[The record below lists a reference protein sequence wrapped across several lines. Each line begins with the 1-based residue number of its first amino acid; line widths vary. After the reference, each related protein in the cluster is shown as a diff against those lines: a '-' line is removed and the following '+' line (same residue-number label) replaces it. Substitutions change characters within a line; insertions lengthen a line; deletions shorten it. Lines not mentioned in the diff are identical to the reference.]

1 MKTLEEKKEMIQ
13 NFEGFYIDR
22 GVNIYE
28 DPKSKPV
35 YRKSQYRFQTPEI
48 ISNDYNNVM
57 GRCVQYIN
65 PDLFKQ
71 FKCAGASLPTGN
83 KFFSTISKL
92 YVLKYNKKTGYYEG
106 KISDTEDLTQS
117 TFNYNG
123 EKNFLVSGFELN
135 NDENQDKSAGFVREA
150 EYYKVVPNNPTQQ
163 DIEAFLF
170 NPENCETIG
179 FLFEDAQ
186 AFLKRLLNLY
196 QQGKI
201 IQEIP
206 SKWFSNTT
214 KCQEQALILLDNLL
228 AFYVNVQPN
237 YYQSYFKQEVD
248 IDNILKLY
256 N

>member
-1 MKTLEEKKEMIQ
+1 MKTIEEKKEMIQ

-22 GVNIYE
+22 GYNLYE
-28 DPKSKPV
+28 DPKQKPV
-35 YRKSQYRFQTPEI
+35 FRRTQFRFQKPEI

-65 PDLFKQ
+65 PEIFKQ
-71 FKCAGASLPTGN
+71 LICAGASITVEN
-83 KFFSTISKL
+83 DFFNNSPKL
-92 YVLKYNKKTGYYEG
+92 YVLKYNNKTGYYEG
-106 KISDTEDLTQS
+106 KIADTDDVTQS
-117 TFNYNG
+117 SFNYNG

-135 NDENQDKSAGFVREA
+135 SDENKDKSAGYVREG
-150 EYYKVVPNNPTQQ
+150 ELYKTVPNNPTQQ

-179 FLFEDAQ
+179 YLFEDVQ
-186 AFLKRLLNLY
+186 SFLKRLLNLY

-206 SKWFSNTT
+206 SKWFSNTK

-228 AFYVNVQPN
+228 VFYVNVQPN

>member
-1 MKTLEEKKEMIQ
+1 MKTLEEKKAMIQ
-13 NFEGFYIDR
+13 NFEGFYIER
-22 GVNIYE
+22 GFNLYE
-28 DPKSKPV
+28 DPKVKPV
-35 YRKSQYRFQTPEI
+35 FRKAGCRFQKPEV
-48 ISNDYNNVM
+48 ISDDYNNVM
-57 GRCVQYIN
+57 GRCVQYIT
-65 PDLFKQ
+65 PEIFKQ
-71 FKCAGASLPTGN
+71 LICAGASIGSEN
-83 KFFSTISKL
+83 QFFISYPEL
-92 YVLKYNKKTGYYEG
+92 YVLKYNNKTGYYEG
-106 KISDTEDLTQS
+106 KIAETDDLTQN

-123 EKNFLVSGFELN
+123 ENNFLFSGFELN
-135 NDENQDKSAGFVREA
+135 NDENQDKSAGFVREG

-179 FLFEDAQ
+179 FLFEDCQ

-206 SKWFSNTT
+206 SKWFSDTR

-237 YYQSYFKQEVD
+237 YYQSYFSQNID